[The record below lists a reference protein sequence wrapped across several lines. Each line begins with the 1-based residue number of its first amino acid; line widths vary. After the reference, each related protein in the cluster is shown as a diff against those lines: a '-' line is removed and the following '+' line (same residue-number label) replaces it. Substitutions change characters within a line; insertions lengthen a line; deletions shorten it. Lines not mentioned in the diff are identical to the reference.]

1 VILPGP
7 HLRLLREQLGYTLRD
22 VEIAS
27 TRIAARHKNEEFAIP
42 VSRLSDIEIK
52 GFQPSIFRIYSL
64 AVIYRI
70 DIREILALYGVDTS
84 EMPYDLPLAEAP
96 RTHLSKAMEA
106 VPSAQLPVK
115 LDPAF
120 DLRKTTNLG
129 RMIERWGIVGVQQI
143 APLIKTDFTYG
154 YVGTS
159 DFTMYPIL
167 LPGSFLQIDESRNE
181 IVERAWKSEYQ
192 RPIYF
197 IETRAGYFCCWCAL
211 KGEQII
217 LQPHPLSPEPLRIMK
232 HPQEAEVIGQVVGI
246 AMRLDQLYDFG
257 KPPDTRLPPRLN

>member
-1 VILPGP
+1 
-7 HLRLLREQLGYTLRD
+7 
-22 VEIAS
+22 
-27 TRIAARHKNEEFAIP
+27 
-42 VSRLSDIEIK
+42 
-52 GFQPSIFRIYSL
+52 
-64 AVIYRI
+64 
-70 DIREILALYGVDTS
+70 
-84 EMPYDLPLAEAP
+84 
-96 RTHLSKAMEA
+96 
-106 VPSAQLPVK
+106 
-115 LDPAF
+115 
-120 DLRKTTNLG
+120 
-129 RMIERWGIVGVQQI
+129 
-143 APLIKTDFTYG
+143 
-154 YVGTS
+154 
-159 DFTMYPIL
+159 MYPIL